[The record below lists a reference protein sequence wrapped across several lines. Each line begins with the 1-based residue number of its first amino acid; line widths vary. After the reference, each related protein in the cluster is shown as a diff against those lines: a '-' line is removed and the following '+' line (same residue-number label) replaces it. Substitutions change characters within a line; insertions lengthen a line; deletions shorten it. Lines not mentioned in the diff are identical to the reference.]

1 MGSED
6 RNAKIGVTHIAHQ
19 QTLQGTTDKSF
30 LSLIHFTRQGEK
42 VNRNCHTEFLHIK
55 EETT

>member
-6 RNAKIGVTHIAHQ
+6 RNANIGVTHIAHQ
-19 QTLQGTTDKSF
+19 QILQGTADKSF
-30 LSLIHFTRQGEK
+30 LSPIHFRRQGEK
-42 VNRNCHTEFLHIK
+42 VNRNRHTEFLHIK